1 MSLNKIF
8 KNVSPLVKTLLY
20 IFLICVIAQIILSK
34 VFKVNENFDIY
45 ESPLA
50 PSVYPDTL
58 LLEDTYNVNKSL
70 KSKNMPGDYLHIKR
84 NENTKDFSTPDNGM
98 CTPMDVCGLYS
109 NKKGIE

>member
-1 MSLNKIF
+1 MFFKI
-8 KNVSPLVKTLLY
+8 
-20 IFLICVIAQIILSK
+20 
-34 VFKVNENFDIY
+34 NENFDIY

-84 NENTKDFSTPDNGM
+84 NQNTKDLSTPDNGM
-98 CTPMDVCGLYS
+98 CAPMDVCGLYT
-109 NKKGIE
+109 NKK